1 LDIQLE
7 KKSTTQALLTFQ
19 INADDYQNR
28 VNDKIKEYSK
38 KIQLKGFR
46 PGKVPANL
54 INKMYGKSI
63 LADEINELI
72 SENLEKYIT
81 ENNLPVVGSPKAVQE
96 EENTYTWKVGEN
108 FKFAFELA
116 LHGDFSFNL
125 GAISLTKYTV
135 EVQDSDVE
143 KEFSRRIKQV
153 AEVEE
158 VEISTN
164 FSILSG
170 ELTKGDFNIKTLIQ
184 PDTLKD
190 DAKSK
195 FIGVKVGD
203 IITFDLA
210 TTFYEKEIPY
220 LLNVPKNE
228 LDAYY
233 GEYQFKIMTIKD
245 RNVNNVTIEQYNK
258 SAKTQFESFDAL
270 KQDIKQQIEKGYLF
284 ETDFLLSQQ
293 FVKAVVKQTEI
304 ELPTNYIKELLKNDK
319 KTAELSEEEFEKKF
333 QEQLEG
339 LKWVLIKNKIVE
351 DQKLQNTEQEVIDYA
366 KQKTLAM
373 FLQFG
378 MSNPDESL
386 LQKITIESLTR
397 DNGKG
402 FTENY
407 NKLLDEKVFDYAKT
421 IIQLVEETIT
431 TDKFTDIVE
440 KFEQEY

>member
-1 LDIQLE
+1 MDIQLE

-38 KIQLKGFR
+38 KVQLKGFR

-63 LADEINELI
+63 LANEINELL

-81 ENNLPVVGSPKAVQE
+81 ENNLPVVGSPRAVQE
-96 EENTYTWKVGEN
+96 EENTYTWKIGEN

-135 EVQDSDVE
+135 EAQNSDIE
-143 KEFSRRIKQV
+143 KEFNRQIKQIAKIEDV
-153 AEVEE
+153 EVSSDLS
-158 VEISTN
+158 V
-164 FSILSG
+164 LSG
-170 ELTKGDFNIKTLIQ
+170 ELTKGDFNISTIIQ
-184 PDTLKD
+184 PDTLKEK
-190 DAKSK
+190 AKAK

-203 IITFDLA
+203 IIKFDLA
-210 TTFYEKEIPY
+210 ATFDEKEIPY
-220 LLNVPKNE
+220 LLNVPKND
-228 LDAYY
+228 LGAYY
-233 GEYQFKIMTIKD
+233 GEYEFKVTAIKD
-245 RNVNNVTIEQYNK
+245 RNVDKVTIEQYNE

-270 KQDIKQQIEKGYLF
+270 KQDIKQQIEKAYLS
-284 ETDFLLSQQ
+284 ETDFLLYRQ

-304 ELPTNYIKELLKNDK
+304 ELPTDYIKELLKNDK
-319 KTAELSEEEFEKKF
+319 KTAELTEEEFEKTF
-333 QEQLEG
+333 QKQLEG

-351 DQKLQNTEQEVIDYA
+351 EQKLQNTEQEVIDYA

-373 FLQFG
+373 FMQLG
-378 MSNPDESL
+378 ISNPDESL
-386 LQKITIESLTR
+386 LQKITMESLTR

-407 NKLLDEKVFDYAKT
+407 DKLLDEKVFDYAKT
-421 IIQLVEETIT
+421 IIQLKEETIT
-431 TDKFTDIVE
+431 TDKFADIID
-440 KFEQEY
+440 KFNQE